1 MSENLEFEKTTQPED
16 NGTQNER
23 LFTQEEVNK
32 IVSDRLERDRA
43 KRTSAA
49 ANDELQKAAELK
61 AWESRLTCKEYLI
74 ENGYAPELL
83 DCVDTSDV
91 ESFKNKIEKI
101 QSIPRTK
108 AHTPQP
114 YCPERGDRSGGVIAE
129 PFKSK
134 KAHTPYKGY

>member
-101 QSIPRTK
+101 QTTQRPAHKPHPYNTESAEVAKNAATMRAFKEKIP
-108 AHTPQP
+108 HTP
-114 YCPERGDRSGGVIAE
+114 
-129 PFKSK
+129 SK
-134 KAHTPYKGY
+134 GW

>member
-74 ENGYAPELL
+74 EKGYSAELL
-83 DCVDTSDV
+83 DCVDTSDI
-91 ESFKNKIEKI
+91 ETFKTKVDKI
-101 QSIPRTK
+101 QKIQRPL
-108 AHTPQP
+108 HTPQP
-114 YCPERGDRSGGVIAE
+114 RSSERPAE
-129 PFKSK
+129 VRAYAEAFRKNVKHKPAK
-134 KAHTPYKGY
+134 Y